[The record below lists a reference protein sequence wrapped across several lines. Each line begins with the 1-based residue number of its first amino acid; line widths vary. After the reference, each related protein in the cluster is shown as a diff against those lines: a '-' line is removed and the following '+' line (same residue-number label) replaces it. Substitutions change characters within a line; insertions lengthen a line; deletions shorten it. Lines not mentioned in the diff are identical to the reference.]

1 MVHFFLDMVFVVVVL
16 LLKYMCNIDQ
26 IVVAWVYRNIRLYDY
41 KTWSMLSA
49 CGMFKVVNE
58 GEYVG
63 MIIIDL
69 MSWLN
74 VYIVI

>member
-1 MVHFFLDMVFVVVVL
+1 
-16 LLKYMCNIDQ
+16 
-26 IVVAWVYRNIRLYDY
+26 
-41 KTWSMLSA
+41 MLSA

-69 MSWLN
+69 
-74 VYIVI
+74 VA